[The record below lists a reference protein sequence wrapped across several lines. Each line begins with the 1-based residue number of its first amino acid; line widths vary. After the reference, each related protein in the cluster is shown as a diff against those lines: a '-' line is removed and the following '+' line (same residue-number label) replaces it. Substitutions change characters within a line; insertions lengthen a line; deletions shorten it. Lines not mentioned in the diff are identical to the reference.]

1 VTSMP
6 MAEKVHTRQD
16 PKTSSRTQIDPPWQ
30 VVLFNDE
37 VHSFDEVILQLQKAI
52 GCSLERAFELTLR
65 VHQKGKAS
73 VFFGTQEKCDRVS
86 SILERIGLGTQVEKA

>member
-1 VTSMP
+1 MNEGTG
-6 MAEKVHTRQD
+6 
-16 PKTSSRTQIDPPWQ
+16 TQQAPQNVSETLVGSPWQ

-37 VHSFDEVILQLQKAI
+37 VHTFDQVIFQLQKAT

-73 VFFGTQEKCDRVS
+73 VFFGDQEKCLGVS
-86 SILERIGLGTQVEKA
+86 SILEKIGLATQVEKT

>member
-1 VTSMP
+1 
-6 MAEKVHTRQD
+6 MAEKVHTRQN
-16 PKTSSRTQIDPPWQ
+16 PTTSSRTHRDPPWQ

-37 VHSFDEVILQLQKAI
+37 VHSFDEVILQLQKAT

-73 VFFGTQEKCDRVS
+73 VFFGTLEKCDRVS

>member
-1 VTSMP
+1 
-6 MAEKVHTRQD
+6 MAEKVHTRQN
-16 PKTSSRTQIDPPWQ
+16 PKTAPRTHQDPPWQ

-37 VHSFDEVILQLQKAI
+37 VHSFDEVIFQLQKAT

-73 VFFGTQEKCDRVS
+73 VFFGTREKCERVA

>member
-1 VTSMP
+1 MKVILRN
-6 MAEKVHTRQD
+6 EKTGTQQSPRSASETRV
-16 PKTSSRTQIDPPWQ
+16 DPPWQ

-37 VHSFDEVILQLQKAI
+37 VHSFDQVIFQLQKAT

-73 VFFGTQEKCDRVS
+73 VFFGDQEKCLRVS
-86 SILERIGLGTQVEKA
+86 SVLEKIGLATQVEKT